1 MRRDDGD
8 SGGDVLPAESLPGL
22 VARLGDDLSRLV
34 DSKLSLLKI
43 ELRDDLRSYLR
54 GAVGVFAGVVVVAVG
69 FGLVGVAVA
78 FLASTLLARSMDL
91 SRSAAQAIGFAAA
104 GLLFMGGGT
113 LVAGLAARRL
123 KHTDLAPEQ
132 TIRELASDRD
142 WLLNR

>member
-22 VARLGDDLSRLV
+22 VARLGEDLSGLV
-34 DSKLSLLKI
+34 DSKLGLLKI
-43 ELRDDLRSYLR
+43 ELRDELRSYLR
-54 GAVGVFAGVVVVAVG
+54 GAVGVFAGGVVVAVG

-78 FLASTLLARSMDL
+78 FLASTLLAWSMDL
-91 SRSAAQAIGFAAA
+91 SRAAAQVIGFAAA
-104 GLLFMGGGT
+104 GLLLMCAGT

>member
-8 SGGDVLPAESLPGL
+8 SGGDAFPAESLPGL
-22 VARLGDDLSRLV
+22 VARLGEDLSQLV
-34 DSKLSLLKI
+34 DSKLALLKI

-54 GAVGVFAGVVVVAVG
+54 GAAGIAAGAVVLAVG
-69 FGLVGVAVA
+69 LGLVGVAVA
-78 FLASTLLARSMDL
+78 FLASTLLAWSLDL
-91 SRSAAQAIGFAAA
+91 SRPMAQGIGFVAA

-123 KHTDLAPEQ
+123 RHTDPVPEQ
-132 TIRELASDRD
+132 TMRELATDRD